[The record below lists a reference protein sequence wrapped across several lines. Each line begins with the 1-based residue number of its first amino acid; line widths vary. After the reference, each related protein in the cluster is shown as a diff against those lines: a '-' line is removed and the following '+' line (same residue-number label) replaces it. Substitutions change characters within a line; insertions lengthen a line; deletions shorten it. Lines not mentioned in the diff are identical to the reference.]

1 MLFKRMVLKT
11 GRKGKCGRMNCQF
24 VTAYFSVW
32 WKKAG
37 KPGAFAS
44 PRPCFTGKTKPK
56 CGKICGDCGL
66 TVLIST

>member
-24 VTAYFSVW
+24 VTGYFSVW

-37 KPGAFAS
+37 KPGALAT
-44 PRPCFTGKTKPK
+44 PTPCFTAKTQQK
-56 CGKICGDCGL
+56 
-66 TVLIST
+66 